1 MDEGSAPKPRINGS
15 MLAQYQGRPV
25 CVLGLA
31 TSVDRNGLSFQLTS
45 SDNQNIVVHL
55 QEPLQELVHGL
66 VEVHGSVTGS
76 SEVTCYDYILFSDE
90 MSQTFDM
97 ESYNK
102 AITMMQKFAEW
113 PVANQWWGSKLELLL
128 FAQIIL

>member
-1 MDEGSAPKPRINGS
+1 
-15 MLAQYQGRPV
+15 
-25 CVLGLA
+25 
-31 TSVDRNGLSFQLTS
+31 VDRNGLSFQLTS

-66 VEVHGSVTGS
+66 VEVHGSVTGG